1 MILVVLATAAA
12 ALLWH
17 RLAVARRLL
26 AERQLVLVHLERAIA
41 GRTSA
46 LEAAQATLR
55 AAEDELRDANWREEQ
70 CLSVVAHELRAP
82 LAPICIGVALLKRDG
97 ISADVR
103 AEAHQV
109 IDRQMA
115 RMVKVI
121 DNLLGVGSKFRARTQ
136 VAPSVADGREPEPA
150 GSAVK
155 TTIVEP
161 RRVMVVDDDEDN
173 TRALAMLLRDRGY
186 VVETTSDSEA
196 ALAAA
201 DRFRPDVMLLDI
213 GMPKQSG
220 HSLCRSIRRQAW
232 GNDVR
237 IVAQTALGRSDDRR
251 RSESAGFDAH
261 LVKPVDVA
269 MLEAFLRP

>member
-1 MILVVLATAAA
+1 MLVVLATAAA

-17 RLAVARRLL
+17 RLAVARRLS
-26 AERQLVLVHLERAIA
+26 AEQQLILIRCERAIA
-41 GRTSA
+41 DRESA
-46 LEAAQATLR
+46 LEAAQARLR
-55 AAEDELRDANWREEQ
+55 AAEGELRDADWRKEQ
-70 CLSVVAHELRAP
+70 KLSVVAHELRAP
-82 LAPICIGVALLKRDG
+82 LAPICIAVALLKRDG

-115 RMVKVI
+115 RMVKAI
-121 DNLLGVGSKFRARTQ
+121 DNLLGVGSAVKAQTQ
-136 VAPSVADGREPEPA
+136 VASSVADGREPVPA

-155 TTIVEP
+155 TAIVEP
-161 RRVMVVDDDEDN
+161 RRVMVVDDDQDN

-186 VVETTSDSEA
+186 VVETTTDSDA

-201 DRFRPDVMLLDI
+201 DRFRPDVMLLDLE
-213 GMPKQSG
+213 MPKQSG
-220 HSLCRSIRRQAW
+220 HTLCRSIRRQSW
-232 GNDVR
+232 GQGVR
-237 IVAQTALGRSDDRR
+237 MVAQTALGRPDDRR

>member
-1 MILVVLATAAA
+1 MLVVLATAAA

-17 RLAVARRLL
+17 RLAVARRLF
-26 AERQLVLVHLERAIA
+26 AEQQLMLIVCERAIA
-41 GRTSA
+41 DRASA
-46 LEAAQATLR
+46 LEAAQARLR
-55 AAEDELRDANWREEQ
+55 AADDELRDADWRKEQ
-70 CLSVVAHELRAP
+70 NLSVVAHELRAP
-82 LAPICIGVALLKRDG
+82 LAPICIAVALLKRDG

-121 DNLLGVGSKFRARTQ
+121 DNLLGVGSAVKARTQ
-136 VAPSVADGREPEPA
+136 VASSVADGREPEPA

-155 TTIVEP
+155 TAIVEP
-161 RRVMVVDDDEDN
+161 LRLMVVDDDEDN

-201 DRFRPDVMLLDI
+201 DRFRPDVMLLDLE
-213 GMPKQSG
+213 MPKQSG

-232 GNDVR
+232 GHDVR
-237 IVAQTALGRSDDRR
+237 IVAQTALGHPDDRR